1 MAEGGGE
8 GGPAPPMVECP
19 APPLPRQ
26 GRSWRCWWQGPLYEG
41 PCTTRVRALAAG
53 AEDGDVAGLGGA
65 FDRHELEE
73 ARMLEASMLGIP
85 YEPQLPVRCVAC
97 GGAPCPTGGLI
108 L

>member
-1 MAEGGGE
+1 MLVAGTPVR
-8 GGPAPPMVECP
+8 GPMHNPRARPRCP
-19 APPLPRQ
+19 R
-26 GRSWRCWWQGPLYEG
+26 
-41 PCTTRVRALAAG
+41 AG

-97 GGAPCPTGGLI
+97 GGAPCPTGWLI